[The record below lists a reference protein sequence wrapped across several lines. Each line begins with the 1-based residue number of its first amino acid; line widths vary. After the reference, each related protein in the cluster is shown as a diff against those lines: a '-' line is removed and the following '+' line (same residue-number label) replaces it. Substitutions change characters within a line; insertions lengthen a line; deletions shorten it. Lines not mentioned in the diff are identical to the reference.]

1 MKPGKTGI
9 YRMID
14 ATGYSVM
21 GLKSAWKSEAAFRQE
36 CVMAFV
42 LVITAYFIP
51 VTSIERILMI
61 GSLGL
66 VLIVELLNSAIEAAI
81 DRIGDEWHVYSKK
94 AKDIGSS
101 SVLFSIVLT
110 LFVWVSCVVNIK

>member
-36 CVMAFV
+36 SVIAFV
-42 LVITAYFIP
+42 LMITAYFIP
-51 VTSIERILMI
+51 VTSTERILMVA
-61 GSLGL
+61 SLGL
-66 VLIVELLNSAIEAAI
+66 VLIVELVNSAIEAAI
-81 DRIGDEWHVYSKK
+81 DRIGDEWHVVSKK

-101 SVLFSIVLT
+101 AVFVAIFLA
-110 LFVWVSCVVNIK
+110 LFVWVSCAVNIK